1 MNCDFFEAQM
11 ILGICAS
18 SVAKMTAGWFITPQ
32 CFEESTE
39 LMQYVPRKV
48 HAFSGAVLGLGKKWN
63 LAQNVTSRSPSLAIY
78 PARRAEWSPL
88 LCFFFLEKSIQE
100 LN

>member
-78 PARRAEWSPL
+78 PARRLNGRPYYV
-88 LCFFFLEKSIQE
+88 FFFLKSQFKS
-100 LN
+100 